1 MLAQTS
7 GTNRTAII
15 GYLMVF
21 CAALSF
27 SLIGPITRYPLSQ
40 GVSPVECAF
49 WRALFGGIFFIIH
62 GMLIGAWKITPKQRA
77 VFSLFGIPGVGLLFF
92 IYMFAVQ
99 ESGAATTSVLNNTAP
114 IWVAVWSYLF
124 FKEAMSGSKIF
135 AIFLAIVGAGMIAL
149 SGGGLPD
156 GGSAIGIAA
165 GLGSGFLFSLH
176 SFIGKKYLSQN
187 VSSVSLYMHIL
198 PVGAL
203 CMLPFVEFVPGKTW
217 DVWLSLGAL
226 GLVCN
231 WIAYLCLMGGLK
243 RLPATRV
250 SVFET
255 ASEPFLAAVFAFI
268 WWGEAFTMMGG
279 IGAVLVIG
287 AVVMIISIK
296 DKKVLPGKKPVDLP
310 EAPEAA
316 DGAEVGC
323 KSA

>member
-7 GTNRTAII
+7 GINRTAIV
-15 GYLMVF
+15 GYIMVF
-21 CAALSF
+21 CAALAF
-27 SLIGPITRYPLSQ
+27 SLIGPITRYPMAH
-40 GVSPVECAF
+40 GVSSIECAF
-49 WRALFGGIFFIIH
+49 WRATFGAIFFITH
-62 GMLIGAWKITPKQRA
+62 GMLIGAWKIPSNQRL

-92 IYMFAVQ
+92 TYMFAVQ
-99 ESGAATTSVLNNTAP
+99 EAGAATTSVLNNTAP

-124 FKEAMSGSKIF
+124 FKESMGGSKIF
-135 AIFLAIVGAGMIAL
+135 AITLAIVGAGMIAV

-156 GGSAIGIAA
+156 GGSIIGMIAGVA
-165 GLGSGFLFSLH
+165 SGFLFSLH
-176 SFIGKKYLSQN
+176 SLVGKKYLSAN
-187 VSSVSLYMHIL
+187 ISAVSLYMHIL

-203 CMLPFVEFVPGKTW
+203 CMLPFVTFMPGKTW
-217 DVWLSLGAL
+217 EVWVSLGAL

-231 WIAYLCLMGGLK
+231 WLAYLCFCAGLK

-268 WWGEAFTMMGG
+268 WWGEAFTAIGG

-296 DKKVLPGKKPVDLP
+296 DKVRVPVKKPAD
-310 EAPEAA
+310 APNET
-316 DGAEVGC
+316 
-323 KSA
+323 